1 MQAQSR
7 PRLFEE
13 LDRCRKWIEPA
24 LAYSGGTHDWFD
36 IVHGVM
42 AGSLQLWPTENGALV
57 TEILTYP
64 RKRVVNVFLGG
75 GDMQELTDMHET
87 IIEWAREQGCT
98 AARLSG
104 RDGWRRAF
112 RPHGWAPLYQTLE
125 KEFD

>member
-7 PRLFEE
+7 QPLFEE

-24 LAYSGGTHDWFD
+24 LKYSGGTHDWYD
-36 IVHGVM
+36 IVQGVM
-42 AGSLQLWPTENGALV
+42 GGTLQLWPTENGALV

-75 GDMQELTDMHET
+75 GALEELAEQHEP
-87 IIEWAREQGCT
+87 IIEWAKSQGCT

-104 RDGWRRAF
+104 RDGWRREF
-112 RPHGWAPLYQTLE
+112 SKHGWKPLYQTLE
-125 KEFD
+125 KEFG

>member
-7 PRLFEE
+7 HPLFEE
-13 LDRCRKWIEPA
+13 LDRCRQYIEPA
-24 LAYSGGTHDWFD
+24 LSYSGGTHDWYD

-42 AGSLQLWPTENGALV
+42 GGTLQLWPAPNGALV
-57 TEILTYP
+57 TEVLTYP

-75 GDMQELTDMHET
+75 GDMGELTAMHEK
-87 IIEWAREQGCT
+87 IIEWAKGQGCT

-112 RPHGWAPLYQTLE
+112 APLGWTPLYQTLE